1 MQTLTKKMMR
11 VLALSALL
19 LFCSLQV
26 GAAVL
31 SPGHPPRITVEDVRN
46 MLDAGETVLF
56 IDTRTHQQWQN
67 AAHKIP
73 GAVRLVTTSDMLD
86 LTRDYPADTI
96 IVTYCT

>member
-1 MQTLTKKMMR
+1 MRTLTKKMMR

-31 SPGHPPRITVEDVRN
+31 SPGHPPRVSVEDVRN
-46 MLDAGETVLF
+46 MLNAGETVLF
-56 IDTRTHQQWQN
+56 IDTRTNQQWQS
-67 AAHKIP
+67 ATHKIP
-73 GAVRLVTTSDMLD
+73 GAIRLVTTSDILD
-86 LTRDYPADTI
+86 LTREYPADTT